1 MAGRPAPL
9 VPFETSIN
17 ARIDLNRPPRSKLEI
32 LEAFKPDICETA
44 TKSNRSGYQ
53 SLGKD
58 SVEEWCRF

>member
-32 LEAFKPDICETA
+32 LEAFKPDIYDEV
-44 TKSNRSGYQ
+44 Q
-53 SLGKD
+53 
-58 SVEEWCRF
+58 